1 LLAPGVVLLGARCGE
16 AFGFEAFGLE
26 VLELFG
32 LVVLF

>member
-1 LLAPGVVLLGARCGE
+1 MLAPGVVLLGADCGE
-16 AFGFEAFGLE
+16 VLGLE